1 MVRNCAPE
9 NPFLPAFVR
18 HDGFRAQPGACHRA
32 RIRATRW
39 GCPGMTQ
46 DGDRTSRRDGDE
58 THAQIKGSN
67 KAANYGVMQKT

>member
-1 MVRNCAPE
+1 
-9 NPFLPAFVR
+9 
-18 HDGFRAQPGACHRA
+18 
-32 RIRATRW
+32 
-39 GCPGMTQ
+39 MTQ